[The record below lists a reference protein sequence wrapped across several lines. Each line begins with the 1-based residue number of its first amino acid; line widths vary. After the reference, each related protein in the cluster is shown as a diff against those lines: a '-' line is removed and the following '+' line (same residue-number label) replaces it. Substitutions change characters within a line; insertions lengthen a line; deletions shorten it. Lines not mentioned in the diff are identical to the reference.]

1 MKYESDT
8 SKLFTKLNPTT
19 EFVILEY
26 TNQRKKEK
34 KKKKKTVKFE
44 AIRER
49 EIKLPVFP
57 RNSENTLQMKK
68 K

>member
-26 TNQRKKEK
+26 TNQRKK
-34 KKKKKTVKFE
+34 KKKTVEFE

>member
-26 TNQRKKEK
+26 TNQRKK
-34 KKKKKTVKFE
+34 KKKKTVEFE